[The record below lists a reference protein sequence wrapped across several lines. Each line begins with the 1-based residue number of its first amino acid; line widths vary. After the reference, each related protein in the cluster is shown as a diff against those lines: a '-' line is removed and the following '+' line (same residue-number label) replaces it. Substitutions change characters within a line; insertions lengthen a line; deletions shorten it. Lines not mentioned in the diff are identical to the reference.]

1 MAYRNYKFNF
11 YDSTYLTPN
20 AGRPE
25 KTLGERFAEILHLKE
40 NGPYY
45 KQMGPFTY
53 EVRNIVETAY
63 GYKGVI
69 GKHRNIDLPPA
80 AAIGGDEREL
90 ELEEGENILEKSHF
104 TFYPN
109 MNVLVLQN
117 NIMCIGNA
125 KLGELL
131 AEPGYTCSLNPVIN
145 PADIRKLAQGN
156 MMLKHAKLRIAKP
169 RNPELLEG
177 IEHDFNNTIFQMLA
191 HSNTASLNLELR
203 GNSRSKNPGEKYLD
217 SRIKRAL
224 SEVVNTFDVSKCEA
238 ILEETDTGI
247 NHPIDLVADRVVADK
262 RIEIEGRNASSF
274 SIFSAMEEAKE
285 ERNDDLERYMG
296 RDGQELIN

>member
-11 YDSTYLTPN
+11 HGSTYLTST

-25 KTLGERFAEILHLKE
+25 KDLAGRFADILKLKE
-40 NGPYY
+40 EGPYY
-45 KQMGPFTY
+45 KQMGQFTY
-53 EVRNIVETAY
+53 EVREIVETAY
-63 GYKGVI
+63 GYKGII

-104 TFYPN
+104 TFYSN

-131 AEPGYTCSLNPVIN
+131 AENGYTCSLNPIIN
-145 PADIRKLAQGN
+145 PADIKKLAQGN
-156 MMLKHAKLRIAKP
+156 MMLKYAKLRIARP
-169 RNPELLEG
+169 RNPELLDG
-177 IEHDFNNTIFQMLA
+177 IEHDFNNNIFQMLSN
-191 HSNTASLNLELR
+191 SNTTSFNLELR
-203 GNSRSKNPGEKYLD
+203 GNTRSKNPGERYLD
-217 SRIKRAL
+217 NRLKRAL
-224 SEVVNTFDVSKCEA
+224 SEAVTTFDVAKCEA
-238 ILEETDTGI
+238 TLEDIDTGVH
-247 NHPIDLVADRVVADK
+247 HPIDLVADRIVAEK
-262 RIEIEGRNASSF
+262 RIEVDGRNASSF
-274 SIFSAMEEAKE
+274 SIFRAMEEAKDE
-285 ERNDDLERYMG
+285 CNEDLEQYMG